1 MLYREIIAVCS
12 AIHTEHINILC
23 RQNVDTSNV
32 KPSGTQT
39 NHGNTN
45 VKYAARV
52 EDEPHSQYSS
62 KATSL
67 EAGIRM
73 SSMAGIIS
81 LRLDVCSLSQPPSY
95 PFVVRGPLPEIRRS
109 YAPTAPYVFTMCWTL
124 RHRNLNSIHCSGW
137 RGFPFTGPFTAHR
150 YQSMWIIKGP
160 YSAPR
165 PILKS

>member
-109 YAPTAPYVFTMCWTL
+109 YAPTAPYVFTMC
-124 RHRNLNSIHCSGW
+124 
-137 RGFPFTGPFTAHR
+137 
-150 YQSMWIIKGP
+150 
-160 YSAPR
+160 
-165 PILKS
+165 